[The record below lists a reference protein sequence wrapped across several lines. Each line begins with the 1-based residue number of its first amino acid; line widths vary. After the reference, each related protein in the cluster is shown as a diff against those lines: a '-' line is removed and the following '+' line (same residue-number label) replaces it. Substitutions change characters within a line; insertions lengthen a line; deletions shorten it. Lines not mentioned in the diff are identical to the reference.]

1 MPARS
6 TLAGVGFD
14 LFDHFA
20 VFFQKFLAHQIMLH
34 APTQVDGHMVVG
46 IDGVNGQTLLL
57 NALDMIG
64 GIVHFTVKIIIGKG
78 ATSDSILTIRLHHK
92 ADAVHFVQ
100 QGVRVMGQLILQL
113 IPVEG
118 IT

>member
-1 MPARS
+1 
-6 TLAGVGFD
+6 
-14 LFDHFA
+14 
-20 VFFQKFLAHQIMLH
+20 MLH
-34 APTQVDGHMVVG
+34 APAQVDGHVVIG
-46 IDGVNGQTLLL
+46 IDGVNGQFLLL

-64 GIVHFTVKIIIGKG
+64 GIVHLTVKIIIGKG
-78 ATSDSILTIRLHHK
+78 ATSDSILTVRLHHK

-100 QGVRVMGQLILQL
+100 QGIRVMGQFIFQF